1 MKILVF
7 SDTHLCLSFDQKK
20 FAYLKK
26 IISSADRVII
36 NGDFFDGYM
45 VKFKDFISSPWNQLF
60 PLLKSKKAVYL
71 YGNHD
76 KKIFSDREVDRFSD
90 IQVDRYKLKTK
101 NKVFIFEHGQ
111 KIRITPDTAWK
122 LSKEVLHYGMSI
134 GHFIRRLMVKV
145 FGKIFITLRFVHRN
159 SKSKRKIAEM
169 YKPQGDEIYIIGHN
183 HYGEVD
189 EKNHFAA
196 SGMIL
201 YGFAQYLI
209 INTST
214 SKITLHEEWYDR

>member
-1 MKILVF
+1 MNILIF
-7 SDTHLCLSFDQKK
+7 SDTHLYLPFDQKK
-20 FAYLKK
+20 FVYLKK
-26 IISSADRVII
+26 IISSSDWVII

-45 VKFKDFISSPWNQLF
+45 IKFKDFISSPWNQLF

-76 KKIFSDREVDRFSD
+76 KRIFSDRDVDRFSD

-111 KIRITPDTAWK
+111 KIRATPDTSLTINWEFIHLAVK
-122 LSKEVLHYGMSI
+122 I
-134 GHFIRRLMVKV
+134 GHYFRHLMIKL
-145 FGKIFITLRFVHRN
+145 FGKLFITLRFAYRN
-159 SKSKRKIAEM
+159 INCKRKINEI
-169 YKPQGDEIYIIGHN
+169 YQPKDNEIYIIGHN

-189 EKNHFAA
+189 EKNHYAA

-201 YGFAQYLI
+201 YGFAQYLTI
-209 INTST
+209 ENE
-214 SKITLHEEWYDR
+214 KISLHEEWYEK